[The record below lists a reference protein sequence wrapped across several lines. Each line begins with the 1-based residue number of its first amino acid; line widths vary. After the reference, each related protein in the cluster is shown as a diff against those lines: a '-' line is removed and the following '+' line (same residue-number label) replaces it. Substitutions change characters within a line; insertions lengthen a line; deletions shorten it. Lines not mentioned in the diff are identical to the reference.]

1 MYKRLRDKVI
11 EFIKSEEGKVGVK
24 TSLSLGLVGGGL
36 LLAQTMFPSA
46 AKAGFECWTDDNCAN
61 DEFCYFWCE
70 EVGGVCYG
78 NWHSKCVST

>member
-1 MYKRLRDKVI
+1 MYKRLRQKLV
-11 EFIKSEEGKVGVK
+11 EFISSEDGKVGVK
-24 TSLSLGLVGGGL
+24 TSLSLGLVGGGIL
-36 LLAQTMFPSA
+36 LMQTMFPSP
-46 AKAGFECWTDDNCAN
+46 AKAGFECFSNDECGD